1 MSILLLAL
9 VGVAAGFFASR
20 IMRTRLSTLETVAV
34 GLIGAVVGGILLRVL
49 VAASALVFGLIG
61 AVLGACLTIWLYQR
75 YLRR

>member
-61 AVLGACLTIWLYQR
+61 AVWGPV
-75 YLRR
+75 